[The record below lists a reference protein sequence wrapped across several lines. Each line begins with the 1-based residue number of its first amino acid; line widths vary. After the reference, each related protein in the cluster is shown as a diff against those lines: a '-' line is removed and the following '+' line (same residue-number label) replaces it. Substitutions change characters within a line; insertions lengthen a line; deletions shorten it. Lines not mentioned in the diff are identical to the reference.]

1 MPLIHRLVFPQM
13 DYSKIRSLFTTYL
26 KIENNEYLDLLSE
39 QYINAFNDCI
49 NVYNQEM
56 SEFCSDWEQRL
67 TDESFKDNLIYAIR
81 RIVIYNLSPLM
92 KLKNNNF
99 AISHEENYLRPFL
112 EEGNFNI
119 DEIVSFLDN
128 IYRLKTKNNNPLNYN
143 DMVDYINSYIVE
155 KLKQNNYC
163 LDIFAKYINIVI
175 DGVNNGTNPILN
187 PVPQNI
193 IKNWFGSHVA
203 KLKGFY
209 ENIKNL
215 KDTEDFNLNKF
226 HKIIKDDLSINYN
239 ESNITVFKES
249 LVSLLNDNNLSPQ
262 AINKIIGVSEF
273 DVLNKFANNYIKK
286 NPEEINYNVLFR
298 LCDYTELGSNKT
310 ANLFGEE
317 ISSISNL
324 SSLIDKLFYIGDPNM
339 DYNEFKDHELLK
351 NYCKLLK
358 ETSSINLPACARKL
372 GGFKNYYQ
380 NVTQTFNGLLS
391 GDWSNMKAGYFIDTG
406 VSVSGF
412 LSTEYFKTR
421 FDEKANIRNNVLLF
435 GQNDT
440 HGVRDYFTNGARRFK
455 NLPYDEYSYLED
467 DKPYYY
473 PEDLVDLV
481 IFLSEVDEEEIS
493 KYMFVS
499 CRNEELLSKFYTI
512 FIKIKKLLF
521 RVKEDFIN
529 RSKDY
534 YNSIEQALNNV
545 FRLNDRLILEKV
557 IEKLM
562 YVTIPNNKKL
572 NSRLIN
578 IFKTYLYELHAYD
591 RPHIGVNNFLEQYR
605 NDMSDPE
612 FVALLGSDE
621 AATIPLPRL
630 KKLLNC
636 RENAKKQYGKNYQN
650 TLKFLDNYF
659 LNYGFDA
666 MYNKDDIQKA
676 LDEKKLTQDN
686 LEILKMVYYSEI
698 DEDEGSEDYPE
709 FDEVLEFFEQT
720 NNSEVLKNNKQS
732 IPNDIFNIGK
742 YTFEITAKNDKI
754 NFVLGNLTSCC
765 QSIGGLAEDCVVDGL
780 TNENA
785 GFMTVYET
793 KKDKF
798 KGLVLQ
804 SYWWIS
810 KDRAE
815 RKTLVLDNIEG
826 RGNCDVEEMRKNY
839 VAWAK
844 YIKQKYGFVSVVMG
858 IGYADF
864 KVGTKLNENHKE
876 MLLIN
881 RMLKENQV
889 GNMYTDLTP
898 GVNLIAKNIIEKL
911 IKLSAK
917 QL

>member
-1 MPLIHRLVFPQM
+1 M

-39 QYINAFNDCI
+39 QYIKAFNDCI
-49 NVYNQEM
+49 NVYSQEM
-56 SEFCSDWEQRL
+56 NEFCSDWEQRL
-67 TDESFKDNLIYAIR
+67 TDESFKDNLIYSIR
-81 RIVIYNLSPLM
+81 RIIIYYLNPHITPRNHLSLNP
-92 KLKNNNF
+92 
-99 AISHEENYLRPFL
+99 EEDYLRTFL
-112 EEGNFNI
+112 AEGNFNI
-119 DEIVSFLDN
+119 DEMISFLNN
-128 IYRLKTKNNNPLNYN
+128 IFELKKKNNNLPGYN
-143 DMVDYINSYIVE
+143 DGVDYINSYIVE

-175 DGVNNGTNPILN
+175 DGINNGINPILN
-187 PVPQNI
+187 EVPQNI
-193 IKNWFGSHVA
+193 IRNWFGSHVA

-209 ENIKNL
+209 EHIKNL
-215 KDTEDFNLNKF
+215 RDTEDFNLDRF

-239 ESNITVFKES
+239 ENNIDVFNES
-249 LVSLLNDNNLSPQ
+249 LVNLLNDNNLSTQ
-262 AINKIIGVSEF
+262 AINKIIGVSGF
-273 DVLNKFANNYIKK
+273 DVLNKFANNYIK
-286 NPEEINYNVLFR
+286 NDPENINYNVLFR
-298 LCDYTELGSNKT
+298 LSDYTELGSNKT
-310 ANLFGEE
+310 ANIFGEE
-317 ISSISNL
+317 ISNISNL
-324 SSLIDKLFYIGDPNM
+324 SSTIDKLFYIGDPNM

-351 NYCKLLK
+351 NYCTLLK
-358 ETSSINLPACARKL
+358 ETSSINLPACVRKL
-372 GGFKNYYQ
+372 GNFKSYYQ
-380 NVTQTFNGLLS
+380 NITQTFNGLLS
-391 GDWSNMKAGYFIDTG
+391 GDWSKMKAGYFIDSG
-406 VSVSGF
+406 VSVGGF
-412 LSTEYFKTR
+412 LSTDYFKTR

-440 HGVRDYFTNGARRFK
+440 HGVRDNFTNGARRFK
-455 NLPYDEYSYLED
+455 NLPYDSYSYLED

-473 PEDLVDLV
+473 PEDLIDLV

-493 KYMFVS
+493 KYMFVC
-499 CRNEELLSKFYTI
+499 CRNEELLSKFYNI

-529 RSKDY
+529 RFKEN
-534 YNSIEQALNNV
+534 YNTIEQALNNV

-578 IFKTYLYELHAYD
+578 VFKTYLYELFAYD

-605 NDMSDPE
+605 EHMNDPE

-621 AATIPLPRL
+621 AATIPLARL

-636 RENAKKQYGKNYQN
+636 KENAKKLYGKNYQN

-659 LNYGFDA
+659 LTYGFDA
-666 MYNKDDIQKA
+666 MYDKGDIQKA

-698 DEDEGSEDYPE
+698 DEDEGDEDYPE

-742 YTFEITAKNDKI
+742 YTFEITSKNDKI
-754 NFVLGNLTSCC
+754 NFTLGNLTSCC
-765 QSIGGLAEDCVVDGL
+765 QSIGGEAEDCVVDGL
-780 TNENA
+780 TNENS
-785 GFMTVYET
+785 GFMMVYET

-798 KGLVLQ
+798 RGLVLQ

-839 VAWAK
+839 VAWAN
-844 YIKQKYGFVSVVMG
+844 YIKGKYGFVSVVMG
-858 IGYADF
+858 VGYADF
-864 KVGTKLNENHKE
+864 KVGEKLNESKKDV
-876 MLLIN
+876 LLNGRI
-881 RMLKENQV
+881 LKENQV

-898 GVNLIAKNIIEKL
+898 GVNLIAKKIIEKL
-911 IKLSAK
+911 IKISAK
-917 QL
+917 QLRN